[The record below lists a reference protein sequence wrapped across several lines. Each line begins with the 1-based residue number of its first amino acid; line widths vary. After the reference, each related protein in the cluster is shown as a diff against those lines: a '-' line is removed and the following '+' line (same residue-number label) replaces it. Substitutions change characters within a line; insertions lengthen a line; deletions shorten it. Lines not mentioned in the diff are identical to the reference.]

1 MELNEVFRKTIVG
14 YNYNKYLTHVCK
26 KKIALASLTKYSF
39 LEWNI
44 YRIFY
49 ITRQMDYSENL
60 TGTCYLES
68 LRRQV
73 LITVTKMADVTLHF
87 QNQSQIMLAFSF
99 KCFLDRYV

>member
-1 MELNEVFRKTIVG
+1 MFAK
-14 YNYNKYLTHVCK
+14 NYV
-26 KKIALASLTKYSF
+26 LASLTKYSF
-39 LEWNI
+39 LDWNI

-68 LRRQV
+68 PRRQV

-87 QNQSQIMLAFSF
+87 QNQSQISLAFSF
-99 KCFLDRYV
+99 KCFLDRYVQSAFYLALKINPMSLSASIFIF